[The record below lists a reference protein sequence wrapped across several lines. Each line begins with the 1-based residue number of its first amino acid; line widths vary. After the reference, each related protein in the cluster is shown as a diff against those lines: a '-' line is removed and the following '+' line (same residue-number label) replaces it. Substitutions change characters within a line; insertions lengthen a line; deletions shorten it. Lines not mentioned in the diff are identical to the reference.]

1 MSPLG
6 SADALD
12 TLDVDEG
19 LRKCRLHEGS
29 LCVSGLISE
38 LKLAVP
44 WGHIAAKAWGS
55 HQSPP
60 VLCLHGWL
68 DNANSFDRI
77 IPLLP
82 KDFYY
87 VAMDFGGHGLSSH
100 YSPGFPYDHQ
110 NFVSEVCRV
119 AAALKWNRF
128 SLLGHSFGGTVG
140 GMFSCIFPEMVDKLV
155 LLESSP
161 FILESNELEN
171 MLTYKRRAIE
181 HMLQV
186 EASEKPLHVVSPE
199 EMLQGWVPAGIQ
211 WSPCLPQVPEEQQ
224 SCGRRVCET
233 PPAERNHTGGHRQEQ
248 LRGDPA
254 VCERALHP
262 LCPASAGLL
271 LNRDRRITRPE
282 YYFNFISR
290 ERFVHSIR
298 KLQARVLLIKATQGY
313 YDVRRENDANMELM
327 LFVTNS
333 LRSIL
338 KERFQYVQVPG
349 NHYVHMNQPQHMAGV
364 ISSFLLSKERIR
376 AQL

>member
-1 MSPLG
+1 M
-6 SADALD
+6 
-12 TLDVDEG
+12 
-19 LRKCRLHEGS
+19 
-29 LCVSGLISE
+29 GLISE

-110 NFVSEVCRV
+110 NFVSEVRRV

-186 EASEKPLHVVSPE
+186 EASEKPSHVVSPE
-199 EMLQGWVPAGIQ
+199 EMLQGFLKNNSHVGDECAKLLLQRGTT
-211 WSPCLPQVPEEQQ
+211 QVA
-224 SCGRRVCET
+224 T
-233 PPAERNHTGGHRQEQ
+233 
-248 LRGDPA
+248 
-254 VCERALHP
+254 
-262 LCPASAGLL
+262 GLL

-290 ERFVHSIR
+290 ELFVHSIR

>member
-1 MSPLG
+1 M
-6 SADALD
+6 
-12 TLDVDEG
+12 
-19 LRKCRLHEGS
+19 
-29 LCVSGLISE
+29 GLISE

-110 NFVSEVCRV
+110 NFVSEVRRV

-181 HMLQV
+181 HVLQV
-186 EASEKPLHVVSPE
+186 EASEKPSHVVSPE
-199 EMLQGWVPAGIQ
+199 EMLQGFLKNNSHVGDECAKLLLQRGTT
-211 WSPCLPQVPEEQQ
+211 QVA
-224 SCGRRVCET
+224 T
-233 PPAERNHTGGHRQEQ
+233 
-248 LRGDPA
+248 
-254 VCERALHP
+254 
-262 LCPASAGLL
+262 GLL

-290 ERFVHSIR
+290 ELFVHSIR

>member
-1 MSPLG
+1 M
-6 SADALD
+6 
-12 TLDVDEG
+12 
-19 LRKCRLHEGS
+19 
-29 LCVSGLISE
+29 GLISE

-110 NFVSEVCRV
+110 NFVCEVRRV

-161 FILESNELEN
+161 FILETNELEN

-186 EASEKPLHVVSPE
+186 EASKKPSQVVSPE
-199 EMLQGWVPAGIQ
+199 EMLQGFLKNNSHVGDECAKLLLQRGTTQ
-211 WSPCLPQVPEEQQ
+211 VATGGAEAMSPCFLP
-224 SCGRRVCET
+224 
-233 PPAERNHTGGHRQEQ
+233 
-248 LRGDPA
+248 
-254 VCERALHP
+254 
-262 LCPASAGLL
+262 GLL

-290 ERFVHSIR
+290 ELFVHSIR

-333 LRSIL
+333 LRSVL